1 MGLPEILIEFKTKG
15 TTAVQRSARGI
26 VALVLKDDKGS
37 FDTKIYNSIDELDES
52 HWSPENLDYIEKT
65 FWGTPNKVI
74 VERLPLEATDYNTA
88 LARLKNKKWNWLSIP
103 GTEALDTTNIAAWI
117 KQMRDVNHKTFKAV
131 LPNEDADHEGIVNFA
146 TSDLE
151 TETKTYN
158 TAEYTSRIAGIL
170 AGMPFTRSATY
181 YGINELKNIKEH
193 EDPDKEIDDGK
204 LILIND
210 GEVIKIG
217 RGVNS
222 LTTTTATKGEE
233 FKKIKIVEG
242 VDLVRDDIRD
252 TFEKHYAG
260 KVNNIYDNK
269 ILFLAAVNSYFG
281 ILGDEDVLD
290 PSFDNKAE
298 IDVDAQRIYL
308 KGKGIDVDNMKEQEI
323 KEANTGSKV
332 FAKANVKFIDAMED
346 LKFTVFM

>member
-15 TTAVQRSARGI
+15 TTVVQRSARGI
-26 VALVLKDDKGS
+26 VALALKDDKGT

-103 GTEALDTTNIAAWI
+103 GIEADSTSTAAWV

-146 TSDLE
+146 TDDLE
-151 TETKTYN
+151 TESKTYN

-181 YGINELKNIKEH
+181 FGLNELKNIKEH
-193 EDPDKEIDDGK
+193 EDPDKEIDNGK
-204 LILIND
+204 LVLIND
-210 GEVIKIG
+210 GELVKIG
-217 RGVNS
+217 RGVTS
-222 LTTTTATKGEE
+222 LTSTTATKGKE
-233 FKKIKIVEG
+233 FQKIKIVDA
-242 VDLVRDDIRD
+242 VDMVRDDIRD

-269 ILFLAAVNSYFG
+269 ILFLAAVNAYFD
-281 ILGDEDVLD
+281 ILETEDVLD

-298 IDVDAQRIYL
+298 IDVRAQKAYL
-308 KGKGIDVDNMKEQEI
+308 KSKGIDTDKMTERQI
-323 KEANTGSKV
+323 KEANTESKV
-332 FAKANVKFIDAMED
+332 FAKANVKFIDSMED